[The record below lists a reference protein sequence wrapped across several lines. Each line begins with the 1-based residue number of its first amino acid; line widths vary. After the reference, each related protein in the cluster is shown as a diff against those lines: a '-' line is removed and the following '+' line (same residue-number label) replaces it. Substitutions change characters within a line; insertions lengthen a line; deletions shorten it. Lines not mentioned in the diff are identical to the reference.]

1 MLKVSPFD
9 TFKRQTHPS
18 PSQSQQYNTAQANK
32 EAIEQNNLR
41 GVLLNTYIK
50 DVQNKEKYDFSA
62 ISSQL
67 LIPEKINDKEFVTKN
82 PEEVFDVKKAIKPL
96 LVVGGI
102 TAGAIAAI
110 SLATRE
116 YSNSLAKEAAL
127 VRPGDMSRNINI
139 LEEPHFAMYQMLRD
153 PSKRKMLGFVGVAIM
168 SGFTLAAKNIVDGI
182 KEIWVKKQNCDIEHD
197 LQENL
202 INVETEVF
210 SGKLNTVNTLLNNTT
225 KYFEDVLNKDN
236 KAANPNFKSYLNFKG
251 AEKEEKE
258 EKEENEKTE
267 KKSPIN
273 KNLLLAIGG
282 ALGLM
287 GIIFGLYKNWQKT
300 SSNLSD
306 YMKKC
311 EHAEILKKFA
321 DALKKEKSAAIKE
334 TSDLIKLTN
343 IQDVKQIEEKLSK
356 IPNITKDEIAN
367 AVKDITTAQIYVQP
381 PEALG
386 GISGKIQ
393 YYCYINEE
401 RGHLYNWILN
411 PENKFNKYLFLTFC
425 AISSTGYVAQTAANA
440 MKDVAVSKENAKS
453 ELGLRKKLIS
463 TEINNFKSKK
473 LSAINPMI
481 DNFNLQLQKGKSKDE
496 LQGLAENIL
505 MEIKNGPPY
514 VYS

>member
-18 PSQSQQYNTAQANK
+18 PTQSNQYNTAQANK

-50 DVQNKEKYDFSA
+50 DGQKKENYDFSA

-67 LIPEKINDKEFVTKN
+67 LIPENTENKEFVSTKT
-82 PEEVFDVKKAIKPL
+82 PETVFDIKKAMKPL
-96 LVVGGI
+96 LISGGI
-102 TAGAIAAI
+102 TLGALGAI
-110 SLATRE
+110 SLATKG
-116 YSNSLAKEAAL
+116 YSKTMANEAGL
-127 VRPGDMSRNINI
+127 VRPGDLARNINI
-139 LEEPHFAMYQMLRD
+139 LEEPHFAMYKMLRD
-153 PSKRKMLGFVGVAIM
+153 PSKRNMLGFAGVAVM
-168 SGFTLAAKNIVDGI
+168 SGLTLGAKSFIDGI
-182 KEIWVKKQNCDIEHD
+182 KEIWIKKQNCDIEHD

-210 SGKLNTVNTLLNNTT
+210 SGKLNTVNSLLKNTT
-225 KYFEDVLNKDN
+225 KYFEDVLNKDS
-236 KAANPNFKSYLNFKG
+236 KGTVPNFKSYINFKG
-251 AEKEEKE
+251 DKNPKNKEEKN
-258 EKEENEKTE
+258 KF
-267 KKSPIN
+267 N
-273 KNLLLAIGG
+273 KNIL
-282 ALGLM
+282 LGL
-287 GIIFGLYKNWQKT
+287 GISAGVIAGIAGLYKNWQKT
-300 SSNLSD
+300 SSNLSE

-311 EHAEILKKFA
+311 TDTEIKANIINAVSK
-321 DALKKEKSAAIKE
+321 DKPTAIKE
-334 TSDLIKLTN
+334 LSDILKLINAK
-343 IQDVKQIEEKLSK
+343 EETMKRELSK
-356 IPNITKDEIAN
+356 I
-367 AVKDITTAQIYVQP
+367 KDITPDEIQNTIKDIKSAQIFAQA

-386 GISGKIQ
+386 GISEKIQ

-425 AISSTGYVAQTAANA
+425 AISSVGYISHAVANA
-440 MKDVAVSKENAKS
+440 LKDVAVSKENAKS
-453 ELGLRKKLIS
+453 ELNLRKKLIT

-496 LQGLAENIL
+496 LKNLAENIL
-505 MEIKNGPPY
+505 TEIKNGPPY